1 MHNWLALVGIH
12 YSLIQGK
19 VGGIQVLAGLAPS
32 SQTVGCNIRTLWSH
46 QIKAPVE
53 IGRNWQK
60 LAENGYVILPGP
72 LLAEKNM
79 SSNFTS
85 KSIRGFSR

>member
-1 MHNWLALVGIH
+1 MQYKDPLEPPLV
-12 YSLIQGK
+12 
-19 VGGIQVLAGLAPS
+19 AP
-32 SQTVGCNIRTLWSH
+32 
-46 QIKAPVE
+46 AE
-53 IGRNWQK
+53 ISRNWQK
-60 LAENGYVILPGP
+60 PAENGYVILPGP